1 MTNAKGKIL
10 CPQTVLK
17 LQIKSTQKGRK
28 SLKSSLTEDC
38 STVKLPN
45 KLLFQK
51 SQIYHFQNRPN
62 KGPFSGNSVENDT
75 FRVLLWLQWSE
86 KVISSLIQL

>member
-17 LQIKSTQKGRK
+17 LQIKLTQKGRK

-38 STVKLPN
+38 STEKLFEL
-45 KLLFQK
+45 KVFQ
-51 SQIYHFQNRPN
+51 ICHFQNRPN
-62 KGPFSGNSVENDT
+62 KWAKQACSGNSVENDK
-75 FRVLLWLQWSE
+75 FRALLWLQWSE
-86 KVISSLIQL
+86 KVISSLIQ